1 MDSEENYQRHNR
13 LEADRNAGT
22 DTPSR
27 DMTEPEYREN
37 QRQKRMATA
46 SAMVGKMDADMA
58 NQFLQAMSS
67 GLNHKNQERE
77 KELRAQTPQHGPSRE
92 YFMGR
97 NPQVPSP
104 ATVAPALPI
113 PMTLNDLDNEVASLF
128 SAVQELENRLRPVLS
143 NASADGIG
151 GGASP
156 SPTLVVERISSNL
169 YTIRGLYAQVKGII
183 DRLHL

>member
-1 MDSEENYQRHNR
+1 MDGQEN
-13 LEADRNAGT
+13 G
-22 DTPSR
+22 PSR
-27 DMTEPEYREN
+27 DMTEPEYQEN
-37 QRQKRMATA
+37 QRRKRMATA

-58 NQFLQAMSS
+58 DRFLQAMTS
-67 GLNHKNQERE
+67 GLSQQANQARE
-77 KELRAQTPQHGPSRE
+77 KELRAQTTQHGPSRE

-128 SAVQELENRLRPVLS
+128 SAVQELENRLSPVLS
-143 NASADGIG
+143 NTPVDGIG
-151 GGASP
+151 GGTCS